1 MWKSSIRPCA
11 ILSVR
16 CLCALGLGL
25 KKTIFHFSGSWEM
38 YGLQGGAVN
47 LILLLVSD
55 IDDNFWFLTG
65 HSTEKLVIINKTSFV
80 TTPQPPPPPS
90 LQGLS
95 RWRLRDVWW
104 PPDWRPG
111 CCQSYGWI
119 LAGFTQFRWRT
130 VRWGGDRIFIYLII
144 MHFGV
149 KIGLMWDLGM
159 MLNRACDPL
168 WRLRVHST
176 HKKIKSIISLKF
188 FLCLKIKHLCL
199 SFFLWN
205 NCQRYIMNG

>member
-1 MWKSSIRPCA
+1 
-11 ILSVR
+11 
-16 CLCALGLGL
+16 
-25 KKTIFHFSGSWEM
+25 M

-55 IDDNFWFLTG
+55 IDDNFRFLTG
-65 HSTEKLVIINKTSFV
+65 HSSEKLVIINKTSFV
-80 TTPQPPPPPS
+80 TTPPPPPS

-95 RWRLRDVWW
+95 MWRLRDVWW
-104 PPDWRPG
+104 PQTGGPAAAVVSHTVGPG
-111 CCQSYGWI
+111 
-119 LAGFTQFRWRT
+119 LAGFTQLRRRT
-130 VRWGGDRIFIYLII
+130 VRGGGDGIFIYLII

-149 KIGLMWDLGM
+149 KIGLMWHLGM

-176 HKKIKSIISLKF
+176 HKEIKSIISVKF
-188 FLCLKIKHLCL
+188 FLSLKIKHLCL
-199 SFFLWN
+199 SFSWN